1 MPKWLKFGTSVL
13 SIFLYFALI
22 VSVIALLEP
31 IGYLIDS
38 FGGNV
43 AKSMVNDSQYLVVL
57 HHTHVSQQAIANFP
71 SSGYNILMAVGLAF
85 GTVAAIMV
93 AWAGLQILG
102 SLKHKDYFSNDI
114 LRQLK
119 RLVIAQC
126 FSVIADFPI
135 ASANTLIRL
144 NLFRVN
150 SEHTVDWNDPIQDLF
165 MLVIVGLV
173 YFIYKR
179 AVTLK
184 QENELTI

>member
-13 SIFLYFALI
+13 SVFLYFALI
-22 VSVIALLEP
+22 GSVFALLEP
-31 IGYLIDS
+31 IGYLVDS

-43 AKSMVNDSQYLVVL
+43 AKSIISDSQYLVVL

-71 SSGYNILMAVGLAF
+71 SSGYNILMAIGLAF
-85 GTVAAIMV
+85 GTVAAII
-93 AWAGLQILG
+93 AIWAGLEILG
-102 SLKHKDYFSNDI
+102 SLNHKEYFSNGI
-114 LRQLK
+114 VKQLK
-119 RLVIAQC
+119 RLVMAQS
-126 FSVIADFPI
+126 FTVIGDLLI

-150 SEHTVDWNDPIQDLF
+150 SEYPVDWNDPIQDLF

-184 QENELTI
+184 RENELTI